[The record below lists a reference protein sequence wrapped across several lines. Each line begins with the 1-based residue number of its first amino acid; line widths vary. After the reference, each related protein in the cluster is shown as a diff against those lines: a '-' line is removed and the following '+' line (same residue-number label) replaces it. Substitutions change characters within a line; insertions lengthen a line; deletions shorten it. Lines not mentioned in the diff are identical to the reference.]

1 MRQKTEGLLKE
12 ALRDHASIAR
22 QAIEMLEAKLIE
34 VVAKLANGDSEV
46 FPILA
51 IAGLA
56 MRRWSDV
63 QLRGLGYL
71 SPLDER
77 GIVDGEALAQNLS
90 RIRGEENA
98 RV

>member
-1 MRQKTEGLLKE
+1 MPQSQSRRSRCLKPSSSRSWRS
-12 ALRDHASIAR
+12 L
-22 QAIEMLEAKLIE
+22 LEAILRCFP
-34 VVAKLANGDSEV
+34 VLAV
-46 FPILA
+46 
-51 IAGLA
+51 AGLA

-71 SPLDER
+71 PPLDER